1 MVVRICKNDTRV
13 EGMCEQKLKKNPPR
27 AMDFMGGQ
35 SPYERS
41 IQKRQDVLTWV
52 YRWGYASA
60 EIIRQVAGQTA
71 GGYAKKL
78 ERHGLLIATKTE
90 SGIPRA
96 IFTLTKSGYQEAE
109 RFADK
114 LAPYPELDPS
124 RVNQQLIRHNLLA
137 QHITVRELKNGNIH
151 DYLTERFV
159 GLDGDKPGQKR
170 PDVVWI
176 AWDGRRTAVEVEL
189 TAKWERRLDEFVLAV
204 GKGLDPKKGPLYAEF
219 VIVTDAPAIERRY
232 RAAMAPGSTL
242 TVWEKNERGHW
253 APKDHYHTPS
263 FISQGVRFILHENG
277 QFRQVH
283 PHNSDFLSNI
293 PLDPSL

>member
-1 MVVRICKNDTRV
+1 MS
-13 EGMCEQKLKKNPPR
+13 EGKLKKTPPR

-35 SPYERS
+35 SPHERS
-41 IQKRQDVLTWV
+41 IQKRQAVLTWI
-52 YRWGYASA
+52 YRWGYSSA
-60 EIIRQVAGQTA
+60 EIIRQVADQTA

-78 ERHGLLIATKTE
+78 EERGLLVATKTE

-114 LAPYPELDPS
+114 LAPYPELDPY

-137 QHITVRELKNGNIH
+137 QQITVRELKNGNTH

-189 TAKWERRLDEFVLAV
+189 TAKWERRLDEFILAV
-204 GKGLDPKKGPLYAEF
+204 GDGLDPTNGPRYAEF
-219 VIVTDAPAIERRY
+219 VIVTDSPAIERRY
-232 RAAMAPGSTL
+232 RAAVEPGTSL
-242 TVWEKNERGHW
+242 TVWQKNERGHW
-253 APKDHYHTPS
+253 VPKKHLKIP
-263 FISQGVRFILHENG
+263 FFLSQGVRFILLENG
-277 QFRQVH
+277 HFRQTH
-283 PHNSDFLSNI
+283 PRDFDILSKI
-293 PLDPSL
+293 PFDQSL